1 MLTSYSRV
9 TVVSGTRRVD
19 LALPSGL
26 PVADVVPQV
35 LRFCAPEESHNGEPA
50 EFTLARIGGQSLSLS
65 QSLAETGV
73 HDGDVI
79 ELRSF
84 TAEGR
89 AAFVEDVRDAI
100 EDSVDGAGGAWTSQS
115 TVTFT
120 LITTCGV
127 LLLLLAGQLINLWLR
142 VMRGDPAF
150 SSSSALVEGEH
161 VASAAVTAVILL
173 GATWIGTRWAARW
186 TPYFSLTVAAL
197 WAFVAGTELTSRETT
212 DTILVLTTGV
222 AAAAVLAGLGR
233 FLTARATP
241 LLAAATVTLA
251 ALLVIMVADEAGADI
266 GTAVRVVASLAVL
279 SIGVMPRL
287 SIAVGGLSSADYRVR
302 NAGRMSAESLA
313 ARFQESAGL
322 LLGSVIGVSVVAALI
337 GFWLGLQGDDTSQDA
352 WDRVL
357 SLSIAA
363 TLLLRSRVFSRIQ
376 FMLAPRLAGVF
387 VLLASVTQL
396 ADEYDVL
403 DQWLYAAIAAVGAA
417 ALGVSI
423 TRLSDVTRA
432 RTKRILNLVEFIV
445 VVDLVVVTM
454 GAVGLY
460 DYVRGS

>member
-35 LRFCAPEESHNGEPA
+35 LRFCAPEESENGEPT
-50 EFTLARIGGQSLSLS
+50 EFTLARVGGQSLSLS
-65 QSLAETGV
+65 QSLAEAGV

-84 TAEGR
+84 SAEGR
-89 AAFVEDVRDAI
+89 AAFIEDVRDAI

-120 LITTCGV
+120 VITTCGV
-127 LLLLLAGQLINLWLR
+127 LLLLLVEPLLDLWLR
-142 VMRGDPAF
+142 VMRGGPAF
-150 SSSSALVEGEH
+150 ASSSTLVEGQR

-186 TPYFSLTVAAL
+186 TPYISLTVAAL
-197 WAFVAGTELTSRETT
+197 WAFVAGTELTARETS
-212 DTILVLTTGV
+212 DTTVALTAGV
-222 AAAAVLAGLGR
+222 AAAAVIAGAGR
-233 FLTARATP
+233 FVTRRATP
-241 LLAAATVTLA
+241 LLAATTVALV
-251 ALLVIMVADEAGADI
+251 ALLVIMVADEAGADS
-266 GTAVRVVASLAVL
+266 GDAVRVVAALAVL

-302 NAGRMSAESLA
+302 NAGRMSSDALT

-322 LLGSVIGVSVVAALI
+322 LLGSVIGVSLVAALI
-337 GFWLGLQGDDTSQDA
+337 GFWLGLNGDQTSQDV

-357 SLSIAA
+357 SLSLAA

-376 FMLAPRLAGVF
+376 FMLAPRLAGVL
-387 VLLASVTQL
+387 VLLASVIQL
-396 ADEYDVL
+396 AADYEAV

-423 TRLSDVTRA
+423 LRLSDVTRA